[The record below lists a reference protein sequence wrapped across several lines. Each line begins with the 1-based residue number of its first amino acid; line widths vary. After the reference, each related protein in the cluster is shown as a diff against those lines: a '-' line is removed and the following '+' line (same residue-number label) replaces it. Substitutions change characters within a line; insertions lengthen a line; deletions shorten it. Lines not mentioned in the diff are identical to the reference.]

1 MWPWVA
7 RGATN
12 GQSAFPRAH
21 DSGSAVPELAYAG
34 RNIGAKGA
42 AMGRTPPPERPGDLS
57 PAQQAQLRA
66 LLIEALRHS
75 YAEAAARGAD
85 KEALALDIERRRRAL
100 ADELSGRL
108 DEAADAVLA
117 EDTEHAPDD
126 PRAL

>member
-1 MWPWVA
+1 
-7 RGATN
+7 
-12 GQSAFPRAH
+12 
-21 DSGSAVPELAYAG
+21 
-34 RNIGAKGA
+34 
-42 AMGRTPPPERPGDLS
+42 MGRTPPPERPGDLS

-108 DEAADAVLA
+108 DKAADAVLA